1 MKKEREILLSKEQ
14 IDNKVDELGRFLTEE
29 YKDKNLLVVGL
40 LKGSFIFVADLI
52 RHIDLDMVIEFMT
65 TSSYRSDSTETS
77 GTVRIVND
85 IERDLTDYDVLIVD
99 DIIDSG
105 HTMKRVY
112 EHLLAK
118 NPKSLKTC
126 TLLDKPS
133 RRQVTFDC
141 DYVGFTIEDKF
152 IVGYGLNYGDYYRN
166 INHIF
171 VFVEDD
177 EK

>member
-14 IDNKVDELGRFLTEE
+14 IDNKVDELGRLLTAE
-29 YKDKNLLVVGL
+29 YEDKNLLVVGL

-52 RHIDLDMVIEFMT
+52 RHIDLDMVVEFMT
-65 TSSYRSDSTETS
+65 TSSYRDSTETT
-77 GTVRIVND
+77 GIVRIVSD
-85 IERDLTDYDVLIVD
+85 VERDLRDYDVLIVD

-112 EHLLAK
+112 EHLLEK
-118 NPKSLKTC
+118 EPKSLKTC

-133 RRQVTFDC
+133 RRQVEFDC

-171 VFVEDD
+171 VFVED
-177 EK
+177 EN